1 MKISQ
6 LLSLP
11 FSFSLIAS
19 SAAAFENNP
28 FIAEYNTLIAEY
40 TQKSRIKNP
49 YLTNEDEKYTTFTND
64 DNSDAAITAVMNV
77 VDDLLT
83 KNFQQQFEKILPQQY
98 AAEASSILKNI
109 PREAGL
115 TFYNIHFEAKAMYME
130 ETKNYSYGSY
140 NLIPPHERLQ
150 HGAYLNLYENLR
162 LIRQKPISTSPLYEH
177 QSTYKT
183 QLQLCQN
190 NNPIKENSCLQKKIS
205 QLKTALFYPK
215 KQLEFQNNYQSY
227 ILNLSKLYS
236 ILYNNSTY
244 TKNLSEIEKE
254 RLSQQA
260 ITPALQ
266 QIYEWMLVTENE
278 NTKLLNQYP

>member
-11 FSFSLIAS
+11 FCFSLIAS
-19 SAAAFENNP
+19 SSSALETNP
-28 FIAEYNTLIAEY
+28 FILEYNTLIEEY
-40 TQKSRIKNP
+40 AQRGRIKNP
-49 YLTNEDEKYTTFTND
+49 YLTNKDEKYTTFMND
-64 DNSDAAITAVMNV
+64 DNSDAARTAVMNV

-83 KNFQQQFEKILPQQY
+83 ENFQQQFKKILSQQY
-98 AAEASSILKNI
+98 AAEASNILKNI
-109 PREAGL
+109 PHEAEL
-115 TFYNIHFEAKAMYME
+115 TFYTIHFESKAMYME

-150 HGAYLNLYENLR
+150 YGAYLNLYENLR
-162 LIRQKPISTSPLYEH
+162 LIRQKPISTSPLYES
-177 QSTYKT
+177 QSTYKP

-190 NNPIKENSCLQKKIS
+190 EKPIKENICLQEKIS
-205 QLKTALFYPK
+205 QLKTFLFYPK

-227 ILNLSKLYS
+227 ISNLTKLYT

-244 TKNLSEIEKE
+244 TKNLSTTEKE
-254 RLSQQA
+254 HLTLKA

-278 NTKLLNQYP
+278 NTRYLS